1 MKYLYLALTLTLL
14 LAAPVWTQEK
24 TQEKATTESG
34 KKILVFPNG
43 TWKPDAEKPAPGGQT
58 SLPAGA
64 TAKLMINR
72 GKSALFYNP
81 KKWKVEKEE
90 EGGRSTLEHTEGDG
104 YSIIITERLEIP
116 LEGLRNIALTN
127 AKNAAP
133 DAQII
138 SEEKRRVNGKDVIAL
153 KIKGTISEIPFF
165 YYGYYYSGKEGTIQ
179 AITYTAQNLFDEF
192 KGDFEELLSGLVI
205 NP

>member
-1 MKYLYLALTLTLL
+1 MKYIYLPLALTLL
-14 LAAPVWTQEK
+14 LAMPAW

-34 KKILVFPNG
+34 KKILVFPDG
-43 TWKPDAEKPAPGGQT
+43 TWKPDAEKPAPAGQAA
-58 SLPAGA
+58 LPAG
-64 TAKLMINR
+64 TKLAINR

-81 KKWKVEKEE
+81 KKWKVENQE
-90 EGGRSTLEHTEGDG
+90 EGGRTSLEHVEGDG
-104 YSIIITERLEIP
+104 YAIIITERLEVP
-116 LEGLRNIALTN
+116 LEGLKNIALTN

-133 DAQII
+133 DAQVV
-138 SEEKRRVNGKDVIAL
+138 SEEKRKVNGKEVIAL
-153 KIKGTISEIPFF
+153 KLKGTISDISFF

-192 KGDFEELLSGLVI
+192 KPDFEELLNGLVI